1 MAYFP
6 LFSQLWQNIIGILK
20 SGHLE
25 RRDKHLK
32 KYNKLVR
39 DKIPEI
45 IEKDGH
51 KAKFHILSEEDFIIE
66 LDKKLVEEVKEYQK
80 DKELEEMADILEVL
94 YSICKA
100 RGYTIKELEAKRREK
115 SDERGSFDKKL
126 YLESVNNI
134 TSEQTDRVSDMK
146 ALKKWSKI
154 PDHGKDRFL
163 NNVFC
168 SSCGETTIIDFCIIN
183 DSYGIVL
190 QGKCAKCGG
199 KVARYVEDPD

>member
-1 MAYFP
+1 M
-6 LFSQLWQNIIGILK
+6 K
-20 SGHLE
+20 SEYLE
-25 RRDKHLK
+25 RRDKHMK

-51 KAKFHILSEEDFIIE
+51 EANFHILSKEDFIIE
-66 LDKKLVEEVKEYQK
+66 LDKKLVEEVKEYQM

-115 SDERGSFDKKL
+115 FEERGGFDKKL
-126 YLESVNNI
+126 YLETVNYI
-134 TSEQTDRVSDMK
+134 TSEQTNRVSDMK
-146 ALKKWSKI
+146 ALKKWSEI
-154 PDHGKDRFL
+154 PNHGKDKFL

-168 SSCGETTIIDFCIIN
+168 NSCGETMIIDYCIIN
-183 DSYGIVL
+183 DRYGIVL
-190 QGKCAKCGG
+190 QGKCAKCGR
-199 KVARYVEDPD
+199 KVARYIEDHPE